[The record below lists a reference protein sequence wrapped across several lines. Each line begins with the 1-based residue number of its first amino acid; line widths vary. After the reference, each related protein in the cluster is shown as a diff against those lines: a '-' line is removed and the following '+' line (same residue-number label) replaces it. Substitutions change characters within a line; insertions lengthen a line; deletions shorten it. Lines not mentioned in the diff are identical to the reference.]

1 MSYSCL
7 NMDDLN
13 DQLNLETV
21 NLCLKTEN
29 IELET
34 DQIQGINLLNNFLL
48 SFDLF
53 RGSFFQDTLTGYY
66 IPFIQGN
73 LLNYNLYDNLIGTL
87 DFAPEMVN
95 LYDFFQEQ
103 YVNTINYISVF
114 SKLDTET
121 YIITKELLYYI
132 DTVYKPNILTLID
145 KDPSGPKG
153 VFRKSTINAEN
164 TDIIVLDDVTDV
176 SVGMYVRGSN
186 ELDNGGDDPITDP
199 NFLPKVTAID
209 SVNSSVT
216 VSIPTKTKKGG
227 LFLFGFPEFISFNTQ
242 GTGEYPDDSQ
252 SYIYNMEVALTEL
265 NNYLIEY
272 KFDDFETIVTDA
284 TVNVNNPTQ
293 KFYLETTDGSVKE
306 APEESMVLNLTNRID
321 QTDPSNQGRPFR
333 FSTTPDG
340 TWGGGVE
347 YTDNVKVVGTP
358 GFSSEAYVEITIT
371 EDTPDTLY
379 YFCPNLADMGNKIVV
394 IKN

>member
-34 DQIQGINLLNNFLL
+34 DQISGINRLNNFLL

-53 RGSFFQDTLTGYY
+53 RGSYLQDTLTGYF
-66 IPFIQGN
+66 IPFSSSNILNGELYSN
-73 LLNYNLYDNLIGTL
+73 LDGTL
-87 DFAPEMVN
+87 DFALEMVN
-95 LYDFFQEQ
+95 LYTFFQL
-103 YVNTINYISVF
+103 YYNNTMKNISVF
-114 SKLDTET
+114 SKLDTDT
-121 YIITKELLYYI
+121 YIITKELLYFI
-132 DTVYKPNILTLID
+132 DTFYTPTISELLIKAPN
-145 KDPSGPKG
+145 GPKG
-153 VFRKSTINAEN
+153 VFRKSSIDDQNTTTI
-164 TDIIVLDDVTDV
+164 ILDDVTDI
-176 SVGMYVRGSN
+176 SVGMYVRGPT
-186 ELDNGGDDPITDP
+186 ELDNGGDNPITDP
-199 NFLPKVTAID
+199 SLLPKVTVID
-209 SVNSSVT
+209 IDNSSVT
-216 VSIPTKTKKGG
+216 VSLATDTKKGG

-242 GTGEYPDDSQ
+242 GTGEYPDDSDT
-252 SYIYNMEVALTEL
+252 YIKNMEITLTEL

-272 KFDDFETIVTDA
+272 KFDDFETVKTIA
-284 TVNVNNPTQ
+284 TVNNG
-293 KFYLETTDGSVKE
+293 KFYLKTTDGSVQE
-306 APEESMVLNLTNRID
+306 APEESIVLNITYRID
-321 QTDPSNQGRPFR
+321 QTDSSNQGRPFR

-347 YTDNVKVVGTP
+347 YTDNVTVVGKP
-358 GFSSEAYVEITIT
+358 GFSSEAYVEITVT
-371 EDTPDTLY
+371 ETTPDTLY

>member
-29 IELET
+29 TELET
-34 DQIQGINLLNNFLL
+34 EDIPGVNLLNNFLL

-53 RGSFFQDTLTGYY
+53 RGSYYQGTLTGYY

-73 LLNYNLYDNLIGTL
+73 LLNDELYNNLIGTL
-87 DFAPEMVN
+87 DYATQMVN
-95 LYDFFQEQ
+95 LYEFFQEQ

-114 SKLDTET
+114 SKLDTDT

-132 DTVYKPNILTLID
+132 DTVYKPNISTLIGE
-145 KDPSGPKG
+145 DPIGPKG
-153 VFRKSTINAEN
+153 VFRKSTIDDEDTN
-164 TDIIVLDDVTDV
+164 IIILDDVTDV
-176 SVGMYVRGSN
+176 TVGMYVRGSK
-186 ELDNGGDDPITDP
+186 ELDNGGDNPITDP
-199 NFLPKVTAID
+199 NDLPIVTAID
-209 SVNSSVT
+209 PENSSVT
-216 VSIPTKTKKGG
+216 VSLPTNTKKGG
-227 LFLFGFPEFISFNTQ
+227 LFLFGFPEFVSFNVQ

-252 SYIYNMEVALTEL
+252 SYIYNMELALTEL

-272 KFDDFETIVTDA
+272 KWDDFETVVSNA
-284 TVNVNNPTQ
+284 TVNNDI
-293 KFYLETTDGSVKE
+293 FYLETTDGSVKE
-306 APEESMVLNLTNRID
+306 APEESMVLNITYRID
-321 QTDPSNQGRPFR
+321 QTDSSNQGRPFR

-379 YFCPNLADMGNKIVV
+379 YFSPNRGNMGNKIVV

>member
-13 DQLNLETV
+13 DQLSLETV

-29 IELET
+29 TELET
-34 DQIQGINLLNNFLL
+34 EDIPGINLLNNFLL

-53 RGSFFQDTLTGYY
+53 RGSYYQGTLTGYY
-66 IPFIQGN
+66 IPFIEGN
-73 LLNYNLYDNLIGTL
+73 LLNDELYVNLDIEGLN
-87 DFAPEMVN
+87 FAPQMVN
-95 LYDFFQEQ
+95 LYEFFQEQ

-114 SKLDTET
+114 SKLDTDT

-132 DTVYKPNILTLID
+132 DTVYKPNLSTLID
-145 KDPSGPKG
+145 KVPIGPKG
-153 VFRKSTINAEN
+153 VFRKSTINAED
-164 TDIIVLDDVTDV
+164 TDTIVLDDLTGV
-176 SVGMYVRGSN
+176 SLGMYVRGSK
-186 ELDNGGDDPITDP
+186 ELDNGGDNPITDP
-199 NFLPKVTAID
+199 NDLPTVTAID
-209 SVNSSVT
+209 PENSSVT
-216 VSIPTKTKKGG
+216 VSLPTNTKKGG
-227 LFLFGFPEFISFNTQ
+227 LFLFGFPEFVSSNVQ

-252 SYIYNMEVALTEL
+252 SYIYKMELALTEL

-272 KFDDFETIVTDA
+272 KWDDFETDVSEV
-284 TVNVNNPTQ
+284 TVNN
-293 KFYLETTDGSVKE
+293 KFYLETTDGSVTE
-306 APEESMVLNLTNRID
+306 APEESFVLNITYRFD
-321 QTDPSNQGRPFR
+321 QTDSSNQGRPFR

-358 GFSSEAYVEITIT
+358 GFSEAYVEITIT

-379 YFCPNLADMGNKIVV
+379 YFSPSKQNMGNKIVV